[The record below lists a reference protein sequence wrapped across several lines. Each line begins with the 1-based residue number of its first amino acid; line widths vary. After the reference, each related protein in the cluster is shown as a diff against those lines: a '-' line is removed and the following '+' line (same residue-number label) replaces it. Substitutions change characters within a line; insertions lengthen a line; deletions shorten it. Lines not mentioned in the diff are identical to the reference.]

1 MATIAN
7 LDINLKAN
15 VSKYNKNMQ
24 KAGLFTR
31 LFGQTTK
38 KAGNST
44 RSFQQTMSGF
54 AVKGAATVAVFGA
67 MTAGANKLVKAYARI
82 GDEIGKAAARTQL
95 STDDLQTLSFAF
107 EQNGGSAQELETSI
121 KTMSTRIRDLS
132 QGVPATQKLFEDLGI
147 TFEDLENLDTGD
159 RFRLIAD
166 SLKNIADE
174 SKRSAAAT
182 DLFGRSGRTMLLLTN
197 NMAELEDQFKRSNL
211 LISEDGVK
219 GAEDF
224 TDKLNLMDRSF
235 KKLIASIG
243 PVLTPIIQGWT
254 MMMSDF
260 SNVIVEQA
268 EKVKILASALGLLPR
283 ASKNMAAINGA
294 TDTQFRLFLARQK
307 EQSKSRIVRRR
318 LKVDDGEGGQ
328 QFLIDKQIASQKQLI
343 EALKNQSNQ
352 LAPLPQALLKGSSAQ
367 IDFVAQ
373 LQRQNQQAKIDQRE
387 KKKIDI
393 AEKQLK
399 KLEEIKKQRDE
410 EFKDKKEI
418 SIV

>member
-399 KLEEIKKQRDE
+399 KLEEQRDE